1 MPDLV
6 AELADRG
13 RTLPP
18 EQRVRL
24 MDLLLESLDQ
34 PASDNIEG
42 AWALEIERRVAR
54 YERGE
59 SELEDLADVM
69 AEATRIAP

>member
-59 SELEDLADVM
+59 SKLEDLADVM
-69 AEATRIAP
+69 AEATRSAP